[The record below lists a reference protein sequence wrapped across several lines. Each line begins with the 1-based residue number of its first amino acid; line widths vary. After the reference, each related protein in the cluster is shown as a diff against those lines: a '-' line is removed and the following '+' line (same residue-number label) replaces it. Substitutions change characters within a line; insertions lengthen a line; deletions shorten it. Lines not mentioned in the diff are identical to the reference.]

1 MSGPGRFRSLAFGD
15 IDGELWGGGVDL
27 GSPALALGLAG
38 SRAASATLVQWSEDG
53 SSWTLRGE
61 GVELRVTSGSEAP
74 PDLSPEPSGSE
85 VTGLEELCRVEGNV
99 TIEGSERA
107 VDCVGT
113 RCVVDGIDAGAVSS
127 MRFVS
132 GWFADDEAFG
142 VLSFRARRAVGHE
155 SDLIAATL
163 FDPQGWVPVTDPR
176 LSTTYAASGLPERAS
191 LELWI
196 GEGENEFPR
205 RAAAE
210 AAGTGAGVQAD
221 GFELRVVPLH
231 CHSRGLEGSGVYV
244 LATL

>member
-1 MSGPGRFRSLAFGD
+1 VSAPGRFRSLAFGD

-27 GSPALALGLAG
+27 GSPGLALGLGG
-38 SRAASATLVQWSEDG
+38 SGAVSATPVQWFEDG
-53 SSWTLRGE
+53 SGWTLRGE
-61 GVELRVTSGSEAP
+61 GVELRVTSGSDVP
-74 PDLSPEPSGSE
+74 PDPVPEPSGSE

-99 TIEGSERA
+99 AIEGAEHA

-113 RCVVDGIDAGAVSS
+113 RCVIDGIDAGSVSS

-132 GWFADDEAFG
+132 GWFADNEAFG
-142 VLSFRARRAVGHE
+142 LLSFRARRAVGHE
-155 SDLIAATL
+155 SDMIAATL
-163 FDPQGWVPVTDPR
+163 FDPEGWLPVTDPR

-205 RAAAE
+205 RAAGE
-210 AAGTGAGVQAD
+210 ADGEGAGVRAD

>member
-1 MSGPGRFRSLAFGD
+1 VSAPGRFRSLAFGD

-27 GSPALALGLAG
+27 GSPGLALGLGG
-38 SRAASATLVQWSEDG
+38 SGAVSTTPVQWSEDG
-53 SSWTLRGE
+53 PGWMLRGD
-61 GVELRVTSGSEAP
+61 GVELRVTSGSGVAP
-74 PDLSPEPSGSE
+74 DPAPAPSGSE
-85 VTGLEELCRVEGNV
+85 VTGLEELCRVEGKV
-99 TIEGSERA
+99 TLEGAERA

-113 RCVVDGIDAGAVSS
+113 RCVIDGIDAGSVSS

-142 VLSFRARRAVGHE
+142 LLSFRARRALGHE

-163 FDPQGWVPVTDPR
+163 FDPEGWLPVTDPR

-210 AAGTGAGVQAD
+210 AAGQGAGLQTE